1 MPNHIHALVQTPLPN
16 LASGMQHWL
25 SGYANWYAKRNQRT
39 GHLFQGRYKALLV
52 EDGGYYWTLSR
63 YIHLNCV
70 SGTRPLV
77 DQPESWPHSSY
88 PGYCRNPIACPGL
101 PTMST
106 MRTGRGKTAERM
118 RTRPIASMSRKA
130 SIASKIHSRPD
141 FASGSSAA
149 QTS

>member
-52 EDGGYYWTLSR
+52 EEGGYYWTLSQ

-70 SGTRPLV
+70 NGTRPLV
-77 DQPESWPHSSY
+77 DHPVSWPHSSY
-88 PGYCRNPIACPGL
+88 PGYCRKSIQDPTSLVGL
-101 PTMST
+101 RQRRLPEPHD
-106 MRTGRGKTAERM
+106 RFGG
-118 RTRPIASMSRKA
+118 
-130 SIASKIHSRPD
+130 
-141 FASGSSAA
+141 
-149 QTS
+149 